1 MASKAQLEANKRYNN
16 KNTFIKTIRF
26 NKVTESEIIDYI
38 NQSNEPFAT
47 LIKRLIRE
55 EIDIQEV
62 KKCQMQ
68 KKFKL

>member
-1 MASKAQLEANKRYNN
+1 MASKAQLEANKRYND

-47 LIKRLIRE
+47 LVKRLIQE
-55 EIDIQEV
+55 EI
-62 KKCQMQ
+62 KSLNK
-68 KKFKL
+68 

>member
-47 LIKRLIRE
+47 LVKRLIRE
-55 EIDIQEV
+55 EIDIQEG